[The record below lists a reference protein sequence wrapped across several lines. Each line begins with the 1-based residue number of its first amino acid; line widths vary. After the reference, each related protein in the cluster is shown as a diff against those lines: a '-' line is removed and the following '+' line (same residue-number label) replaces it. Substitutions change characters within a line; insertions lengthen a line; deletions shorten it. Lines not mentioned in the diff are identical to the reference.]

1 LPVGSHQASFD
12 QRQSLGAVSTPASTG
27 AVGKVVTMSN
37 VTDFLIGLDH
47 SLYLAVNDLC
57 GLNPTLDRIAVDA
70 QRIRGTIVVGIVG
83 ALWFW
88 PEDRRR
94 RRETIIIM
102 ILAIAISLILN
113 RTVSTLL
120 PFRDRPMYTHGAKA
134 PGFPWHADLEHWSS
148 FPSDTATLLFAIA
161 AGFWLGSRWLG
172 LVFGVFAISTSLAR
186 VYLGLHYPSDILVGA
201 LLGIGT
207 SMALH
212 CDFVRRKI
220 AAPILAIEMSHPPYF
235 YGVFFVILSE
245 LADGFPVT
253 RRIAVAVVHL
263 FRGYSR

>member
-1 LPVGSHQASFD
+1 
-12 QRQSLGAVSTPASTG
+12 
-27 AVGKVVTMSN
+27 MSN
-37 VTDFLIGLDH
+37 VTDFLIGIDV
-47 SLYLAVNDLC
+47 SLYRAVNDLC
-57 GLNPTLDRIAVDA
+57 GLNPTLDRIAVHA
-70 QRIRGTIVVGIVG
+70 QIIQGTIFVGIVG

-102 ILAIAISLILN
+102 ILAIAVSLILN
-113 RTVSTLL
+113 RFVSTLL
-120 PFRDRPMYTHGAKA
+120 PFRDRPMYTLGAKA

-186 VYLGLHYPSDILVGA
+186 VYLGIHYPSDILVGA

-207 SMALH
+207 SVALDR
-212 CDFVRRKI
+212 DFVRRKI

-235 YGVFFVILSE
+235 YGVFFMILSE
-245 LADGFPVT
+245 LGDGFPVT

>member
-1 LPVGSHQASFD
+1 
-12 QRQSLGAVSTPASTG
+12 
-27 AVGKVVTMSN
+27 MSIF
-37 VTDFLIGLDH
+37 TDFLVGLDV
-47 SLYLAVNDLC
+47 SLYRALNDLC
-57 GLNPTLDRIAVDA
+57 GSNPTLDRIAVHA
-70 QRIRGTIVVGIVG
+70 QIIQGTIFVGIVG

-88 PEDRRR
+88 PEDRKRQ
-94 RRETIIIM
+94 RETIIIM
-102 ILAIAISLILN
+102 ILAIAVSLILN

-120 PFRDRPMYTHGAKA
+120 PFRDRPMYTLGAKA
-134 PGFPWHADLEHWSS
+134 PGFPWHADMEHWSA

-186 VYLGLHYPSDILVGA
+186 VYLGIHYPSDILAGA

-207 SMALH
+207 SVALNR
-212 CDFVRRKI
+212 DLIRRKI
-220 AAPILAIEMSHPPYF
+220 TAPILAIETYYPPYF
-235 YGVFFVILSE
+235 YGAFFVVLSE

-263 FRGYSR
+263 LRGYSR